1 MKRRST
7 SLIIMIMC
15 TLMLVACAGESV
27 EDANEGADSAQ
38 VEETRQLV
46 DEPFVREEFLLGT
59 LVTLT
64 VYDEGGEEALDKAFE
79 RVESL
84 DNTFSM
90 RYEGS
95 EVYEI
100 NEKAGI
106 EPVQVSDEVFHVIE
120 RAVQFAEES
129 NGRFDPTIGA
139 LTGLWGIGETIAS
152 DDPELEGAS
161 VPTPEKIKEKVDL
174 VDYHKITLDS
184 AEKTVYLEEKGM
196 KLDLGAIAKGYITD
210 QAAASLKE
218 QGVTTAIADLG
229 GDIFLVGSS
238 ARGVDDPWKIGIQN
252 PFANRGE
259 IIGAYNTQDKAV
271 VTSGIYERFIEEDGK
286 QYHHILSPEDGYPID
301 NELAGLSVIANT
313 AMEADALATVI
324 FSMGLEE
331 GLNYVDTLDD
341 VVAIAITKDKK
352 IYISDGKHPEF
363 KVTDSDFELIERE

>member
-1 MKRRST
+1 
-7 SLIIMIMC
+7 
-15 TLMLVACAGESV
+15 
-27 EDANEGADSAQ
+27 
-38 VEETRQLV
+38 
-46 DEPFVREEFLLGT
+46 
-59 LVTLT
+59 
-64 VYDEGGEEALDKAFE
+64 
-79 RVESL
+79 
-84 DNTFSM
+84 
-90 RYEGS
+90 
-95 EVYEI
+95 
-100 NEKAGI
+100 
-106 EPVQVSDEVFHVIE
+106 
-120 RAVQFAEES
+120 
-129 NGRFDPTIGA
+129 
-139 LTGLWGIGETIAS
+139 
-152 DDPELEGAS
+152 
-161 VPTPEKIKEKVDL
+161 
-174 VDYHKITLDS
+174 
-184 AEKTVYLEEKGM
+184 M

-259 IIGAYNTQDKAV
+259 IVGAYNTKDKAI

>member
-1 MKRRST
+1 
-7 SLIIMIMC
+7 
-15 TLMLVACAGESV
+15 MLAACAGESV

-106 EPVQVSDEVFHVIE
+106 EPVQVSDEVFYVIE
-120 RAVQFAEES
+120 RAVQFAEDS

-174 VDYHKITLDS
+174 VDYRKITLDS
-184 AEKTVYLEEKGM
+184 GEKTVYLEEKGM

-286 QYHHILSPEDGYPID
+286 QYHHILSPEDG
-301 NELAGLSVIANT
+301 LS
-313 AMEADALATVI
+313 
-324 FSMGLEE
+324 
-331 GLNYVDTLDD
+331 
-341 VVAIAITKDKK
+341 
-352 IYISDGKHPEF
+352 
-363 KVTDSDFELIERE
+363 LIHI